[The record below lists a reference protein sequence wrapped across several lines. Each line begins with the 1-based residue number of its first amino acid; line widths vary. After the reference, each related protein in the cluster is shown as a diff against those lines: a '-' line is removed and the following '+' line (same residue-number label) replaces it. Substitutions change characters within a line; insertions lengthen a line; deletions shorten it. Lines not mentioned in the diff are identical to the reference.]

1 MTPVFEQRPCN
12 YGKRAIAAII
22 DYLATIVPP
31 VIIAVVG
38 IALLFSN
45 PLRAIGIL
53 LIVAA
58 ILYFIIFPFYN
69 AIQQGRTGQTIGK
82 RQQGIALI
90 REETSQ
96 PVGVLFSFLRLL
108 VSWFFN
114 AITGGIFLI
123 VDLLFPAFD
132 KKRQRVVDKMLSTLV
147 VDAVQTSGSSGLSRS
162 PSLPLPAPQ
171 PNSQRLI

>member
-1 MTPVFEQRPCN
+1 MATSFEQRPCN

-22 DYLATIVPP
+22 DYLAMVVPP
-31 VIIAVVG
+31 MIAAVVG
-38 IALLFSN
+38 IALLFSDA
-45 PLRAIGIL
+45 LRVIGIL
-53 LIVAA
+53 LLIAA
-58 ILYFIIFPFYN
+58 GLYFAIFPFYN

-96 PVGVLFSFLRLL
+96 PVGVLFSFLRLI
-108 VSWFFN
+108 VTWFFN

-123 VDLLFPAFD
+123 VDLIFPAFD

-147 VDAVQTSGSSGLSRS
+147 VDAVPRSSPLAQN
-162 PSLPLPAPQ
+162 PSSALPFPAPQ
-171 PNSQRLI
+171 SGNQRLI